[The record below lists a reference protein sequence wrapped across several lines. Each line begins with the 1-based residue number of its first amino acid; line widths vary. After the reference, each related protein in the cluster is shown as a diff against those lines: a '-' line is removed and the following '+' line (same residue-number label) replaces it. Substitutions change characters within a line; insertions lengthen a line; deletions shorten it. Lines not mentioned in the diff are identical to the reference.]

1 MLAQKKV
8 HNILVIED
16 NTGDF
21 VLVEEFLLEQFEEI
35 NLLHAKNYKEAFEIL
50 LEKCVQLDVV
60 LLDLSLPDKNGV
72 SLIDEIVK
80 ICKNTPVIVLTGYTD
95 FAFGIKSL
103 SLGVSDYLLKE
114 ELTPLSLYKSIIYS
128 SERKKIVAALETSEK
143 RARNLAKELNN
154 VLEEERSRIAREIH
168 DELGQQ
174 FSGLKM
180 SLSSL
185 KKLNPSEIDLGELI
199 DTLITEVNHSIQSLR
214 QIANELRPVIIDKL
228 GLVAAIEW
236 LVSGFEKKT
245 GIVCEVYINVQKIVL
260 DKNEEINIAKNLQQS
275 MYTYLLRKADKYTV
289 SFQDV
294 DRTNALLKS
303 KGVYSRVD
311 ELTHDS
317 ICRILGVDAVIKCR
331 YSYQKTA
338 SEAGAIATSVL
349 FGSMGGKTGSGSLTM
364 QVYNAADGN
373 LLWRFYKA
381 MDDKVM
387 SSADQLMERMMRK
400 VSRNFPYE
408 K

>member
-260 DKNEEINIAKNLQQS
+260 DKNEEINIFRICQEAITNITRHAEATTVKIMIDQTDTHLIISITDNGKGIS
-275 MYTYLLRKADKYTV
+275 AEDVSKLL
-289 SFQDV
+289 
-294 DRTNALLKS
+294 
-303 KGVYSRVD
+303 
-311 ELTHDS
+311 
-317 ICRILGVDAVIKCR
+317 
-331 YSYQKTA
+331 
-338 SEAGAIATSVL
+338 
-349 FGSMGGKTGSGSLTM
+349 SMGLLNMSERANFIGADLDITGAPGVGTTIQLIIGINGKK
-364 QVYNAADGN
+364 NFN
-373 LLWRFYKA
+373 
-381 MDDKVM
+381 
-387 SSADQLMERMMRK
+387 
-400 VSRNFPYE
+400 SRRSFSN
-408 K
+408 